1 MRPPEPFVD
10 SRIDVSVIIV
20 SYNTRELTLDCL
32 RSVFEQTR
40 DATIEVFVVDNASA
54 DGSADV
60 IAAEFPQVR
69 LFALDQ
75 NLGFAAANNFA
86 ARHAQGEWL
95 LLLNPDTVVLDR
107 AIDRLVAFARRS
119 AAEDPACGI
128 FGGRTVFAD
137 GRLNPTS
144 AWARPTLWSAWCMAT
159 GLTSLFRGHR
169 LLNPEA
175 MPHWQR
181 DTERQV
187 DIVTGCFLLLRRS
200 LWQQLGGFD
209 PAFFMYG
216 EEADLCL
223 RARKRGVKC
232 LICPDATIIHY
243 GGASE
248 PVRAQKKVRL
258 LRAKAQLFHR
268 HWSRPAARLGVLLL
282 DLWACSRMLSFWAA
296 SRLRPRLRANHESW
310 RSVWRQRAAWHLSA
324 ADRRPTP
331 TVAEPVE
338 SVIRA
343 SREGCGHCADG

>member
-1 MRPPEPFVD
+1 MPP
-10 SRIDVSVIIV
+10 SASIIIV
-20 SYNTRELTLDCL
+20 SYNTRALTLECL
-32 RSVFEQTR
+32 RSVYDQTR
-40 DATIEVFVVDNASA
+40 DVSFEVFVVDNASA
-54 DGSADV
+54 DGSAAA

-86 ARHAQGEWL
+86 ARHAQGKWL
-95 LLLNPDTVVLDR
+95 LLLNPDTVVLDQ
-107 AIDRLVAFARRS
+107 AIDRLVSFTRRS

-137 GRLNPTS
+137 GQLNPTS
-144 AWARPTLWSAWCMAT
+144 AWARPTLWSAWCLAT
-159 GLTSLFRGHR
+159 GLTSMFRGR
-169 LLNPEA
+169 RVFNPEA

-181 DTERQV
+181 DTARQV

-223 RARKRGVKC
+223 RARRVGVKC

-268 HWSRPAARLGVLLL
+268 HWSPPAARFGVLML
-282 DLWACSRMLSFWAA
+282 DLWAGSRMLAFWAA
-296 SRLRPRLRANHESW
+296 SRLRPRLRPNYESW

-324 ADRRPTP
+324 ADRLATP
-331 TVAEPVE
+331 TVAEPVK
-338 SVIRA
+338 SVMLG
-343 SREGCGHCADG
+343 SRDGCGHCADG